1 MIKIIIIIIII
12 VLKYGVVFL
21 LHPPP
26 SNSFPKFIRKTNKQA
41 KTILKNQTKMLLSV
55 NVGRNGK

>member
-21 LHPPP
+21 L
-26 SNSFPKFIRKTNKQA
+26 R
-41 KTILKNQTKMLLSV
+41 LLSP
-55 NVGRNGK
+55 NLFGKQTNRQK

>member
-1 MIKIIIIIIII
+1 MIKIIIIIII

-26 SNSFPKFIRKTNKQA
+26 SNSFPKFIRKTK
-41 KTILKNQTKMLLSV
+41 KRKNNFKKSD
-55 NVGRNGK
+55 

>member
-1 MIKIIIIIIII
+1 MAKKRLFFNMIKIIIIIII

-26 SNSFPKFIRKTNKQA
+26 FNSFPKFIRKTNKQA
-41 KTILKNQTKMLLSV
+41 KIIKKSD
-55 NVGRNGK
+55 